1 MRAFQNSRVGCA
13 LPATRQ
19 ILALHGPKIVA
30 SRQPATAPYPIAR
43 ARILNIRLTHT
54 KQTGKYSLIAR
65 FAALFTVQAEAVQ
78 ERFT

>member
-30 SRQPATAPYPIAR
+30 SRQPATAPCPIAR
-43 ARILNIRLTHT
+43 ARILNIRLTPT

-65 FAALFTVQAEAVQ
+65 FAALFTVQAEAEQ